1 MSIRRLRA
9 FKIASTHVDE
19 AMEKAESSAAL
30 VGMWVMCA
38 DTEKQCE
45 GFSVT
50 ATVQPGLPIPE
61 NHENTCP
68 CKMYMDAHCTV
79 IHNGQE
85 AGRHK
90 CLQIDEWIHKIQN
103 SLVMV
108 HTNNTTSD
116 ETVGLWKHEE
126 SQTGTTSHIA
136 TLIWIFW
143 RSKSTETE
151 TRWVAVCGY
160 REFWDRMMMRRS

>member
-1 MSIRRLRA
+1 MSIWRLRA

-30 VGMWVMCA
+30 VGMRVMCA

-50 ATVQPGLPIPE
+50 ATIQSGLPITE
-61 NHENTCP
+61 SHENTCP
-68 CKMYMDAHCTV
+68 CKMYMGAHCTV

-90 CLQIDEWIHKIQN
+90 CLQTDE
-103 SLVMV
+103 
-108 HTNNTTSD
+108 
-116 ETVGLWKHEE
+116 
-126 SQTGTTSHIA
+126 
-136 TLIWIFW
+136 
-143 RSKSTETE
+143 
-151 TRWVAVCGY
+151 
-160 REFWDRMMMRRS
+160 